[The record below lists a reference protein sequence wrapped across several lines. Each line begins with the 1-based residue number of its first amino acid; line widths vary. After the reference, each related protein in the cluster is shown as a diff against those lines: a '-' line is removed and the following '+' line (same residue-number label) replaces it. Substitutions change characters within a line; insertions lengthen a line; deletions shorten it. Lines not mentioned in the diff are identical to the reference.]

1 MRFARNAVPVGMNKH
16 TIWTRYY
23 SPREFYRA
31 FRREFALVHYRG
43 LCVFSP
49 PPYLT
54 WVRDRHPRLYERL
67 WRIDRRTASW
77 PFLRSIGDHFLIV
90 LRKR

>member
-1 MRFARNAVPVGMNKH
+1 
-16 TIWTRYY
+16 
-23 SPREFYRA
+23 
-31 FRREFALVHYRG
+31 
-43 LCVFSP
+43 
-49 PPYLT
+49 LT